1 MSSVRNISAICLIS
15 SQSESDISN
24 LTFMHNPIS
33 GTGQD
38 QNAYYRVRGR
48 VQIFC
53 TVNVKRSFAKRQ
65 TSSKAGTRTRA
76 CHQSLVIPSPC
87 SSIFALAHSSICVL
101 FLEMQANQMQTSVS
115 WKTTWLH
122 NYFFEGIP
130 DRYESVCAQA
140 QPNTHHNIG
149 VSTCFIDSEQSSFS
163 Y

>member
-1 MSSVRNISAICLIS
+1 MIRCPEHDKIKIHTIDSEEGFKFSV
-15 SQSESDISN
+15 Q
-24 LTFMHNPIS
+24 LTS
-33 GTGQD
+33 KD
-38 QNAYYRVRGR
+38 LLQNGR
-48 VQIFC
+48 H
-53 TVNVKRSFAKRQ
+53 R
-65 TSSKAGTRTRA
+65 SKAGTRA
-76 CHQSLVIPSPC
+76 CHWSLVIPSPC

-149 VSTCFIDSEQSSFS
+149 VSTCFIDSEQSSSS